1 MLRVGC
7 AGKREAAMV
16 SLTEA
21 LAAEREKLQQDS
33 ADKHARR
40 EAGKEVLE
48 ALFERLAGKPLLGW
62 SFVLGKDEIVVSHTK
77 LGAIGSWIVDPDL
90 RLKFSDETTEWIT
103 IESVGRVLDEAVC
116 ISARRMVDTEEQ
128 LKAGTNVRRFPE
140 KTV

>member
-1 MLRVGC
+1 
-7 AGKREAAMV
+7 MV

-62 SFVLGKDEIVVSHTK
+62 SFVLGNDEIVVSHTK
-77 LGAIGSWIVDPDL
+77 VGSIGSWVVDPDL
-90 RLKFSDETTEWIT
+90 RLKFGDKTTEWIT
-103 IESVGRVLDEAVC
+103 VESVGRVLDEAVA
-116 ISARRMVDTEEQ
+116 ITARRMVDTEEQ
-128 LKAGTNVRRFPE
+128 LKVGTNVRRLPD
-140 KTV
+140 KTA

>member
-1 MLRVGC
+1 
-7 AGKREAAMV
+7 MV

-33 ADKHARR
+33 ADTRARR

-62 SFVLGKDEIVVSHTK
+62 SFVLGNDEIVVSHTK
-77 LGAIGSWIVDPDL
+77 IGSIGSWVVDPDL
-90 RLKFSDETTEWIT
+90 RLKFADETTEWIT
-103 IESVGRVLDEAVC
+103 VESVGRVLDEAVC
-116 ISARRMVDTEEQ
+116 ITARRMVDTEEQ

-140 KTV
+140 KAG